1 MRRQSNSGMTVVW
14 LAVVVG
20 ILPSGGRTK
29 ADFTFG
35 EPVNLGPNINTSA
48 PEMPTYISPDGLV
61 MYLNSLDRPG
71 GYGGWDLWLSTR
83 ETLDDDWQVPVNLG
97 SPLNTAQDECQAYLS
112 ADGLELY
119 FPSTRS
125 GGYGFWD
132 LWMARRSGRDADWDA
147 PQNLGPVINSSAA
160 EGGPWLSPDGLE
172 LYYYIRTR
180 EGGYGNDDIW
190 VSRRSTL
197 DSAWGA
203 PENLGPAV
211 NSSASERLPFV
222 SSNGLFLL
230 FSDEVSIRP
239 GGFGDGDLWMARRW
253 SLSDPWNP
261 PFNLGPMVNTVD
273 YDGYPRLSLDDSML
287 YFCSERPGGF
297 GGLYGDIYQAPI
309 IPVVDFNGDGNVD
322 GKEVLALVDHWGQNE
337 PSCDIG
343 PTPMG
348 DGVVNLQDLMV
359 LAEHIGKDVCDPT
372 LANHWAFDETEGDA
386 AHDSIGDNHATVL
399 GGAVWQP
406 TEGMV
411 DGALFMDGIDDFVA
425 TGGVPHPDGPMTVL
439 AWVKGGRPGQVILS
453 QFLGTDWLMAD
464 PSDGH
469 LLTDLKASGRSAR
482 ALVSETAIT
491 DGNWHRVGLVWDG
504 TNRMLYVDDEVVAAD
519 TQPDLVG
526 SNGGL
531 NIGCDKNQTPGT
543 YWTGLIDDVRIYNRA
558 ARP

>member
-1 MRRQSNSGMTVVW
+1 
-14 LAVVVG
+14 
-20 ILPSGGRTK
+20 
-29 ADFTFG
+29 
-35 EPVNLGPNINTSA
+35 
-48 PEMPTYISPDGLV
+48 
-61 MYLNSLDRPG
+61 
-71 GYGGWDLWLSTR
+71 
-83 ETLDDDWQVPVNLG
+83 
-97 SPLNTAQDECQAYLS
+97 
-112 ADGLELY
+112 
-119 FPSTRS
+119 
-125 GGYGFWD
+125 
-132 LWMARRSGRDADWDA
+132 
-147 PQNLGPVINSSAA
+147 
-160 EGGPWLSPDGLE
+160 
-172 LYYYIRTR
+172 
-180 EGGYGNDDIW
+180 
-190 VSRRSTL
+190 
-197 DSAWGA
+197 
-203 PENLGPAV
+203 
-211 NSSASERLPFV
+211 
-222 SSNGLFLL
+222 
-230 FSDEVSIRP
+230 
-239 GGFGDGDLWMARRW
+239 MARRW

-372 LANHWAFDETEGDA
+372 LATHWAFDETEGDA

-411 DGALFMDGIDDFVA
+411 DGALFLDGIDDFAA
-425 TGGVPHPDGPMTVL
+425 TGGVPHPDGPMTVF

-464 PSDGH
+464 PSGGY